1 MFILRIAVAGDTV
14 VPASGPG
21 QAVGLTVNSV
31 GLFTIHAFHE
41 RTGIGVLGI
50 ASVEVALAAI
60 ASFKLQRL
68 HGSKFPAQLT
78 VDIFVHHPFTPGRIR
93 SGIAAGPLRLVAG
106 VNILGIS
113 LGFTQIAP

>member
-1 MFILRIAVAGDTV
+1 
-14 VPASGPG
+14 
-21 QAVGLTVNSV
+21 
-31 GLFTIHAFHE
+31 
-41 RTGIGVLGI
+41 
-50 ASVEVALAAI
+50 
-60 ASFKLQRL
+60 
-68 HGSKFPAQLT
+68 